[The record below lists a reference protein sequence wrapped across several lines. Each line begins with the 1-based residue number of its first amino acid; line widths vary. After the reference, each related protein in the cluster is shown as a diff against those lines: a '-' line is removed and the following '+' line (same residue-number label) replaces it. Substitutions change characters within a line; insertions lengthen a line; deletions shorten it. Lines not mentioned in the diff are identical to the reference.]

1 MRRWIVLGTL
11 CLCMLMVAMD
21 ANILHTVMPTLIR
34 ELRPT
39 TIEQLWIV
47 NAYALLLAGLLITM
61 GALSDR
67 YGRRRILLGGLVV
80 FGLASLLAEWVRQ
93 PWQAI
98 ACRAVLG
105 VGGAMIM
112 PTLLSLIRE
121 TFGDA
126 KERTIALSACGMAG
140 CAGAAL
146 GPVLGGSLVHA
157 FDWQAAFLVNVVIV
171 LVAVPLVAVTVRE
184 SVTPR
189 VGVWDWTS
197 VALSFVGMTAVVQG
211 IKLLGK
217 PDAPVSESAAMVAVG
232 ITTMAWFVH
241 RQWRSSDPLLDLR
254 LFGARSFTA
263 GVAVYAVVMFSLSST
278 IYLASQWLQFV
289 HRQNA
294 MGAGL
299 WLLPATLSALLAVL
313 AVPYSLARWH
323 VRDVMLAGMA
333 SITVALFIPALNHS
347 GSLVAFAISL
357 ACLGAGVSLA
367 LSSATT
373 VVVMAAPAERAG
385 SAAALQSTAYEVG
398 NVLGIAVV
406 GSFAA
411 RFYTRAVPVPDG
423 LVASMARAVRRSV
436 GEAEV
441 AAAGLPQSEGIL
453 LQQAVSAAFDKA
465 FSVSC
470 LLVGC
475 AMLVFTLSIFALV
488 RKNRFHEGIGV
499 EAATNLARDRPA
511 VNPGAPG

>member
-39 TIEQLWIV
+39 PIEQLWIV
-47 NAYALLLAGLLITM
+47 NAYALMLAGLLITM

-67 YGRRRILLGGLVV
+67 YGRRRMLLCGLAV

-98 ACRAVLG
+98 ACRAILG

-121 TFGDA
+121 TFDDA

-140 CAGAAL
+140 CAGAAV
-146 GPVLGGSLVHA
+146 GPVLGGALVHA
-157 FDWQAAFLVNVVIV
+157 FDWQAAFLVNVAIV

-184 SVTPR
+184 SVTR
-189 VGVWDWTS
+189 RAGMWDWTS
-197 VALSFVGMTAVVQG
+197 VALSFLGMTALVQG

-217 PDAPVSESAAMVAVG
+217 PDAVTTESVAMVAVG
-232 ITTMAWFVH
+232 IATMAWFVR
-241 RQWRSSDPLLDLR
+241 RQWRSDDPLLDIR
-254 LFGARSFTA
+254 LFGVRSFTA

-278 IYLASQWLQFV
+278 IFLASQWLQFV
-289 HRQNA
+289 HRQSPLE
-294 MGAGL
+294 AGL
-299 WLLPATLSALLAVL
+299 WLLPATLSALLAVM

-333 SITVALFIPALNHS
+333 SISVALFIPALNAG
-347 GSLVAFAISL
+347 GSLIPFAVSL

-411 RFYTRAVPVPDG
+411 GLYTHTVQVPDA
-423 LVASMARAVRRSV
+423 LAASVARAVRLSV
-436 GEAEV
+436 GEAE
-441 AAAGLPQSEGIL
+441 AAAAALPQSVAVP
-453 LQQAVSAAFDKA
+453 LQQAARIAFDKA

-475 AMLVFTLSIFALV
+475 AMLVSTISIFALM
-488 RKNRFHEGIGV
+488 RRSRSRAPEDACRSG
-499 EAATNLARDRPA
+499 AA
-511 VNPGAPG
+511 APSALD

>member
-1 MRRWIVLGTL
+1 MLSPPEEFDVKRWIVLGTL

-34 ELRPT
+34 ELHPT
-39 TIEQLWIV
+39 PLQQLWIV

-67 YGRRRILLGGLVV
+67 YGRRRMLLCGLAV

-98 ACRAVLG
+98 ACRAMLG

-126 KERTIALSACGMAG
+126 RERTIALSACGMAG
-140 CAGAAL
+140 CAGAAV
-146 GPVLGGSLVHA
+146 GPVLGGALVHA
-157 FDWQAAFLVNVVIV
+157 FDWQAAFLVNVAIV

-189 VGVWDWTS
+189 IGMWDWTS
-197 VALSFVGMTAVVQG
+197 VVLSFLGMTALVQG

-217 PDAPVSESAAMVAVG
+217 PDVAAGESVAMLAVG
-232 ITTMAWFVH
+232 IAIMAWFVR
-241 RQWRSSDPLLDLR
+241 RQWRADDPLLDIR
-254 LFGARSFTA
+254 LFAVRSFTA

-278 IYLASQWLQFV
+278 IFLASQWLQFV
-289 HRQNA
+289 HRQNPL
-294 MGAGL
+294 GAGL

-333 SITVALFIPALNHS
+333 SISVALFIPALNPS
-347 GSLVAFAISL
+347 DSLLPFAVCL
-357 ACLGAGVSLA
+357 ACLGVGVSLA

-411 RFYTRAVPVPDG
+411 GLYTHTVHVPDG
-423 LVASMARAVRRSV
+423 LAANVARAVRLSV

-441 AAAGLPQSEGIL
+441 AAAALPQAVAVP
-453 LQQAVSAAFDKA
+453 LQQAARIAFDKA

-475 AMLVFTLSIFALV
+475 VMLVSTISTFALM
-488 RKNRFHEGIGV
+488 RRSQLHEQTGMEV
-499 EAATNLARDRPA
+499 SRS
-511 VNPGAPG
+511 

>member
-1 MRRWIVLGTL
+1 MLAPLKEFDVKRWIVLGTL

-21 ANILHTVMPTLIR
+21 ANILHTVMPTLMR
-34 ELRPT
+34 ELRPAPV
-39 TIEQLWIV
+39 EQLWIV
-47 NAYALLLAGLLITM
+47 NAYALMLAGLLITM

-67 YGRRRILLGGLVV
+67 YGRRRMLLCGLVV

-98 ACRAVLG
+98 ACRAILG

-112 PTLLSLIRE
+112 PTLLALIRE
-121 TFGDA
+121 TFADA
-126 KERTIALSACGMAG
+126 KERSIALSACGVSG
-140 CAGAAL
+140 CAGAAV
-146 GPVLGGSLVHA
+146 GPVLGGALVHA
-157 FDWQAAFLVNVVIV
+157 FDWRAAFVVNVAIV

-189 VGVWDWTS
+189 AGRWDWTS
-197 VALSFVGMTAVVQG
+197 VALSFLGMTALVQG

-217 PDAPVSESAAMVAVG
+217 SDAAASESVAMIAVG
-232 ITTMAWFVH
+232 IATMAWFVR
-241 RQWRSSDPLLDLR
+241 RQWRSDDPLLDIR
-254 LFGARSFTA
+254 LFGVRSFTA

-278 IYLASQWLQFV
+278 IFLASQWLQFV
-289 HRQNA
+289 HGQNPFK
-294 MGAGL
+294 AGL
-299 WLLPATLSALLAVL
+299 WLLPTTLSALLAVL
-313 AVPYSLARWH
+313 AVPYSLGRWH

-333 SITVALFIPALNHS
+333 SISVALFVPALNP
-347 GSLVAFAISL
+347 GDSLIPFAVSL

-373 VVVMAAPAERAG
+373 VVVMAAPADRAG

-406 GSFAA
+406 GSFAGA
-411 RFYTRAVPVPDG
+411 LYAHTVHVPEG
-423 LVASMARAVRRSV
+423 LAASVARAVRSSV

-441 AAAGLPQSEGIL
+441 AAAGLPQAVGIP
-453 LQQAVSAAFDKA
+453 LQQAARFAFDKA
-465 FSVSC
+465 FSASC

-475 AMLVFTLSIFALV
+475 AMLVSTVSIFALV
-488 RKNRFHEGIGV
+488 RKTRSHELSGA
-499 EAATNLARDRPA
+499 EASPS
-511 VNPGAPG
+511 